1 METTH
6 YEEVLRHVQSLSRA
20 YQERLLTDVA
30 EQLQSKSEETT
41 SILELQ
47 GMGKEIWAG
56 VDVEKYVDQE
66 RSSWDG

>member
-6 YEEVLRHVQSLSRA
+6 YEEVLRHFQSLSRA
-20 YQERLLTDVA
+20 DQERLLTDVA
-30 EQLQSKSEETT
+30 QQLQSKSEETT